1 MSAPTT
7 QGTSQT
13 AAPAEPP
20 KMNTPADLPST
31 TAPADPPNTAAP
43 ADPPSTA
50 APAGP
55 PKTAVP
61 AELSQVAGSTETPQP
76 AHTARC
82 GSETSSPDKDAL
94 KEKKPGR
101 KSSLT
106 QQQQDF
112 VRSKFPKWEEIL
124 RENELHLGKKEAHV
138 RDPEEVT
145 RWIET
150 TINEIRT
157 SPAFET
163 FNDTSAELTK
173 ILKRMFRNYRNNTFI
188 KKNKHAILKKAII
201 NNQVSLDST
210 DADVPKAD
218 DLKADALKAAEAL
231 ASFKNPAPAKEIFR
245 EENNEKIK
253 QEAERL
259 RAEAAEQ
266 RAAEGRN
273 PEDFNSRRDDNR
285 GGFYQRAL
293 TALWKQADQA
303 LYEEKANSYD
313 LYSNQEEFPR
323 VMRTALEALCQHGAM
338 GPTEIFLMAGF
349 RNAKNEPVI
358 CRMTCHHKDGQNQP
372 GFLRSKGEERES
384 ATLTRRWYDYC
395 SAHLPK
401 HDVEET
407 SCTETYITTNDDA
420 IPVLVDFNLRDLKPS
435 QFEWRGSAG
444 LSRVP
449 GRVASTGRVGFEYW
463 DPAPE
468 RQTRP
473 LKSA

>member
-1 MSAPTT
+1 
-7 QGTSQT
+7 TSQT

-20 KMNTPADLPST
+20 KPA
-31 TAPADPPNTAAP
+31 APAELPKTAAP
-43 ADPPSTA
+43 AE
-50 APAGP
+50 P
-55 PKTAVP
+55 PKTATP
-61 AELSQVAGSTETPQP
+61 AELPQVAATTETPLS

-82 GSETSSPDKDAL
+82 DSEMSSPDEDTM
-94 KEKKPGR
+94 KEKKAGR
-101 KSSLT
+101 KSPLT

-124 RENELHLGKKEAHV
+124 RENELHLGKKEAHA

-145 RWIET
+145 RWIAT
-150 TINEIRT
+150 TIDEIRT

-163 FNDTSAELTK
+163 FSDTSAELTK

-188 KKNKHAILKKAII
+188 KKNKHDILKKAIV
-201 NNQVSLDST
+201 NKQVSLDST
-210 DADVPKAD
+210 DADMPKGD

-245 EENNEKIK
+245 EENNEQIK

-323 VMRTALEALCQHGAM
+323 IMRTALEALCQHGAM
-338 GPTEIFLMAGF
+338 GPTEIFMMAGF

-358 CRMTCHHKDGQNQP
+358 CRLHTEN
-372 GFLRSKGEERES
+372 
-384 ATLTRRWYDYC
+384 
-395 SAHLPK
+395 
-401 HDVEET
+401 DVEET
-407 SCTETYITTNDDA
+407 SCANTYITTNDDA

-435 QFEWRGSAG
+435 QLCEVLKTF
-444 LSRVP
+444 LSTLWFHFWP
-449 GRVASTGRVGFEYW
+449 QDKEQPSIPLLKIIEH
-463 DPAPE
+463 PE
-468 RQTRP
+468 DFYDTE
-473 LKSA
+473 